1 MSDGA
6 QRVLRSW
13 TAAAPAP
20 STSAPRRRLDVA
32 APLLPL
38 LLPSDG
44 GKKSGGP
51 DLRPDVLQHS
61 SSIHRRRPDVAAPF
75 ISAVLPLDGG
85 KKNGGPDLRPDVL
98 QPSSPVYRRR
108 PNVAA
113 PFVPAVL
120 TLDGV
125 EESSGP
131 DPRTV
136 FTCNCQRHICLTR
149 SEHVLI
155 CEKNMFSSWLTCV

>member
-1 MSDGA
+1 LDG
-6 QRVLRSW
+6 S
-13 TAAAPAP
+13 
-20 STSAPRRRLDVA
+20 
-32 APLLPL
+32 
-38 LLPSDG
+38 
-44 GKKSGGP
+44 KKNGGP
-51 DLRPDVLQHS
+51 ELSPDVLQLS

-85 KKNGGPDLRPDVL
+85 KKNGGPDLSPDVL
-98 QPSSPVYRRR
+98 QLSSSIHRRR

-113 PFVPAVL
+113 PLVPAVL

-125 EESSGP
+125 EKSGGP

-155 CEKNMFSSWLTCV
+155 GEKTCFLPGSPASEVGVPLEGLRLHFDNNLHV